1 MTSLQVL
8 MSRLI
13 ENCGPWTAHN
23 ILLPNGITTMPKNSN
38 QRYLHRA
45 YLYHHLYKTWSKPRG
60 RFDFRR
66 PTVLD
71 IGCLEGGISIYFASM
86 GFNTVGVDI
95 RETNL
100 KKAEFASK
108 ALGLQH
114 KCKWI
119 CGDVCDASLW
129 SSFGQFDLII
139 CGGLL
144 YHLDGPNIASVID
157 QMSRKLQNRGLAVI
171 DTNYVNK
178 SSKIYEMDNGLKV
191 YGQDWIEH
199 SENDS
204 LTERMPRSWSSLSI
218 NKAFW
223 LTERSLCNVL
233 VTYGFT
239 DVMKPMYPYHEWGH
253 KCRDVYICRVS
264 STPSYAPP
272 LRVEP
277 DTRESEHP
285 GLK

>member
-1 MTSLQVL
+1 MNSIQAQ
-8 MSRLI
+8 MSRLK
-13 ENCGPWTAHN
+13 ESCGPWTAHN
-23 ILLPNGITTMPKNSN
+23 ILLPNGITTMPGNSN
-38 QRYLHRA
+38 QRYLQRS
-45 YLYHHLYKTWSKPRG
+45 YLYHHLYKTWSQPR
-60 RFDFRR
+60 RRLYFRS

-71 IGCLEGGISIYFASM
+71 IGCLEGGIAIHFASM

-100 KKAEFASK
+100 KKADFASK

-119 CGDVCDASLW
+119 CGDVCDETLW
-129 SSFGQFDLII
+129 SSFGKFDLIV

-144 YHLDGPNIASVID
+144 YHLDGSNIAFVINH
-157 QMSRKLQNRGLAVI
+157 MSRKLNNCGLAVV
-171 DTNYVNK
+171 DTNFVDK
-178 SSKIYEMDNGLKV
+178 PSKTIEMDTGLKV

-199 SENDS
+199 SDNDS
-204 LTERMPRSWSSLSI
+204 LTERMPRSWSSLNI

-233 VTYGFT
+233 VSYGFT
-239 DVMKPMYPYHEWGH
+239 DVIKPMYPYHEWGH
-253 KCRDVYICRVS
+253 KCRDVYICRVG
-264 STPSYAPP
+264 STDSYSPP

-277 DTRESEHP
+277 DTRDSEHP